1 MRLFIIT
8 IIMSALTVLATIG
21 GSICAI
27 LALRY
32 PSKNYFNKSLV
43 FFVISIILFVI
54 NVAAFFL
61 WSTTDDYKI
70 ESAKTYL
77 TTKYSSTFKYI
88 ESKTDSD
95 ENSCVYIFSY
105 HGLRFEVKK
114 DGDKWIDNYMF
125 SFSDYFTNELYKEKY
140 SSDFEIIVNTKTNF
154 TDETKNLVGNSAV
167 SISVNVNAYKPL
179 SECYDK
185 ITDALLK
192 EFKNQEV
199 SVEICSTQSVTI
211 KDNQIIVANTN

>member
-1 MRLFIIT
+1 MWLFIIA
-8 IIMSALTVLATIG
+8 IIMSALTALATIG

-54 NVAAFFL
+54 NIAAFFL
-61 WSTTDDYKI
+61 WSTTDEI

-77 TTKYSSTFKYI
+77 TTKYSSGATFKYI
-88 ESKTDSD
+88 ESETKSD
-95 ENSCVYIFSY
+95 ENSCVYIFSDS
-105 HGLRFEVKK
+105 GIRFEVKK
-114 DGDKWIDNYMF
+114 DGNKWIDNYL
-125 SFSDYFTNELYKEKY
+125 YAFTDFNANGTFKRKY
-140 SSDFEIIVNTKTNF
+140 LPDFEIIVNSKSNF
-154 TDETKNLVGNSAV
+154 TDETDRLVGDSALN
-167 SISVNVNAYKPL
+167 ISVNVNAYKPL

-192 EFKNQEV
+192 EFKDQEV